1 MLATRLVILAA
12 CTLPLAGSLTDART
26 TAAAAKE
33 PPAALLAALDHEMD
47 GEALV
52 RAAEA
57 LLEDYGDHPRAAEA
71 AELLADYRYA
81 LGEYQAAA
89 RHYATAATLSSG
101 PERVH
106 RLLSRGRALLGA
118 GDSPAASAVFEEVL
132 TLVPASSQARL
143 GLADAALLA
152 GETKRAVT
160 LYSNLLDQ
168 SPADLVTPIALAQ
181 RFRALDELGRTE
193 EALADARRLVE
204 AYPRSSEAAAL
215 RDRLRREERERAASA
230 GDETPPGQKAPATP
244 APGSRVPVIDAP
256 AARTGGD
263 DPARAKDLPEGGGPG
278 GGYSLQLGAFGNE
291 GNAQDLA
298 RQLEQLKMPDV
309 RIEKERRG
317 GRIFYRVRCGSYN
330 DPAAA
335 EADGQRLGEHGLRY
349 QVVAR

>member
-12 CTLPLAGSLTDART
+12 CALPLAGSLTDARS

-47 GEALV
+47 GEAVV

-101 PERVH
+101 PGRVH

-118 GDSPAASAVFEEVL
+118 GDSPAASTVFEEVL

-160 LYSNLLDQ
+160 LYSDLLDQ
-168 SPADLVTPIALAQ
+168 SPADPVTPIALAQ
-181 RFRALDELGRTE
+181 RFRALDELGRTD
-193 EALADARRLVE
+193 EALADARRLVD

-215 RDRLRREERERAASA
+215 RDRLRREKRERAASA
-230 GDETPPGQKAPATP
+230 ADEAPPGQKGPATS
-244 APGSRVPVIDAP
+244 APGSRVPVVDAP
-256 AARTGGD
+256 AARTAGD
-263 DPARAKDLPEGGGPG
+263 APAQAKDLPER

-298 RQLEQLKMPDV
+298 RQLEQLRMPDV

-317 GRIFYRVRCGSYN
+317 GRIFYRVRCGSYL
-330 DPAAA
+330 DPEAA